1 MHKQPGNVLMCMY
14 ELIHSREEQGTT
26 TAAAAAGNSIR
37 FSRVKM
43 NEKKEDLIYRGTIR
57 KYTRPPPPSL
67 CTLYS
72 LSIGDT
78 FTSLLARALNV
89 SFLWEKSS

>member
-1 MHKQPGNVLMCMY
+1 MY

-43 NEKKEDLIYRGTIR
+43 NEKKEEEDLIPGHDTKIYKASSSFFMYTI
-57 KYTRPPPPSL
+57 
-67 CTLYS
+67 
-72 LSIGDT
+72 
-78 FTSLLARALNV
+78 
-89 SFLWEKSS
+89 